1 MIVTLIPLFDENMA
15 IRAYSLF
22 TQKENY
28 FLNPLLAGT
37 GALDGAGRVDGMEV
51 IQSMGIE
58 TLSADRDVFV
68 TVSSMN
74 IFSDLTI
81 QCDAP
86 HERLVLLLEPEV
98 KPEPMYI
105 ERIKALKGMGYKF
118 GMRKLAVPEFQAY
131 SEILKLMD
139 YVFLNHK
146 KVDLAIAKKYFQ
158 ALFPHVT
165 LCAVNV
171 QTMEEFDSIREKADF
186 ALYEGNF
193 YQVPVTK
200 GEHQVSPLK
209 ANYISLINKVNEENF
224 DLSEAAD
231 IIGNDPA
238 LTIELLR
245 IVNNIAVNS
254 EVTSLRHAAAMLG
267 QRELKR
273 WITTAAISELC
284 TDKPSEIMRVSM
296 LRGKF
301 AENIATSFGLG
312 EQSAEAFILGMF
324 SVLDVVLETTMED
337 ALTKVNVSNDVKTAL
352 VSREGRFSTLY
363 DFLLQYEKA
372 SWQEVSRQMI
382 LLDIDMNTLYN
393 AYIDALVWYRKLML
407 GK

>member
-1 MIVTLIPLFDENMA
+1 MLVTLIPLFDENMA

-28 FLNPLLAGT
+28 FLNPLFAGT
-37 GALDGAGRVDGMEV
+37 GALDGAGRVEGMEV

-74 IFSDLTI
+74 IFSNLAI

-86 HERLVLLLEPEV
+86 HDRLVLLLEPEV
-98 KPEPMYI
+98 KPDPMFI
-105 ERIKALKGMGYKF
+105 ERIRELKEMGYKF
-118 GMRKLAVPEFQAY
+118 GMRKLAVHDFQEY
-131 SEILKLMD
+131 TEILKLMD
-139 YVFLNHK
+139 YIFLNHK
-146 KVDLAIAKKYFQ
+146 KVDLTIAKKYFQ
-158 ALFPHVT
+158 ALFPQVT

-171 QTMEEFDSIREKADF
+171 QTMDEFEAIREKAGF
-186 ALYEGNF
+186 SLYEGTF
-193 YQVPVTK
+193 YQVPITK
-200 GEHQVSPLK
+200 GEHQVTPLK

-224 DLSEAAD
+224 DLAEAAD

-245 IVNNIAVNS
+245 MVNNIAVNS

-267 QRELKR
+267 QKELKR

-301 AENIATSFGLG
+301 AENLSAAFKLG
-312 EQSAEAFILGMF
+312 EHSSEAFILGMF

-337 ALTKVNVSNDVKTAL
+337 ALGKVKVSNDVRAAL
-352 VSREGRFSTLY
+352 LQGEGCFSSLY
-363 DFLLQYEKA
+363 DFILQYEKA

>member
-1 MIVTLIPLFDENMA
+1 MLVTLIPLFDENMV
-15 IRAYSLF
+15 IGAYSLF

-51 IQSMGIE
+51 IQSMGME
-58 TLSADRDVFV
+58 TLSSGRDVFV
-68 TVSSMN
+68 TVSAMN

-86 HERLVLLLEPEV
+86 HERLVLLIEPEV
-98 KPEPMYI
+98 KPEPMFI
-105 ERIKALKGMGYKF
+105 DRIKELRALGYKF
-118 GMRKLAVPEFQAY
+118 GMRKLAVHDFQAY
-131 SEILKLMD
+131 SEILKLVD

-146 KVDLAIAKKYFQ
+146 KVDLVMAKRYFQ
-158 ALFPHVT
+158 ALFPNVI

-171 QTMEEFDSIREKADF
+171 QTMEEFEEIREKAGF

-193 YQVPVTK
+193 YQVPITE
-200 GEHQVSPLK
+200 GEHQVTPLK
-209 ANYISLINKVNEENF
+209 ANYISLINKVNEENY
-224 DLSEAAD
+224 DLTEAAD

-267 QRELKR
+267 QKELKR
-273 WITTAAISELC
+273 WITTAALSELC

-301 AENIATSFGLG
+301 AENLAKAFELGAHSSELFIMGL
-312 EQSAEAFILGMF
+312 F

-337 ALTKVNVSNDVKTAL
+337 ALSKVKVSADVKKAL
-352 VSREGRFSTLY
+352 LQGEGRFEPLY
-363 DFLLQYEKA
+363 NFILQYEKA

-393 AYIDALVWYRKLML
+393 AYIDALTWYRKLML

>member
-1 MIVTLIPLFDENMA
+1 MLVTLIPLFDENMA

-28 FLNPLLAGT
+28 FLNPLFAGT

-51 IQSMGIE
+51 IQSMGID

-74 IFSDLTI
+74 IFSNLTI
-81 QCDAP
+81 QCDAS
-86 HERLVLLLEPEV
+86 HERLVLLIEPEV
-98 KPEPMYI
+98 KPEPMFI
-105 ERIKALKGMGYKF
+105 DRIKELKEMGYKF
-118 GMRKLAVPEFQAY
+118 AMRKLAVQDFQAY
-131 SEILKLMD
+131 TEVLRLMD
-139 YVFLNHK
+139 YVFLNCK
-146 KVDLAIAKKYFQ
+146 KVDLVIAKKYFG
-158 ALFPHVT
+158 ALFPQVT

-171 QTMEEFDSIREKADF
+171 QTMEEFDSIRENAQF
-186 ALYEGNF
+186 PLYEGSF
-193 YQVPVTK
+193 YQVPITK
-200 GEHQVSPLK
+200 GEHQMSPLK
-209 ANYISLINKVNEENF
+209 VNYISLINKVNEENF

-267 QRELKR
+267 QKELKR

-284 TDKPSEIMRVSM
+284 TDRPSEIMRVSM

-301 AENIATSFGLG
+301 AENLATAFKLG
-312 EQSAEAFILGMF
+312 EKAAETFLLGMF

-337 ALTKVNVSNDVKTAL
+337 ALSKVNVSNDVKEAL
-352 VSREGRFSTLY
+352 LGGEGCFKDIY
-363 DFLLQYEKA
+363 EFILQYEKA

-382 LLDIDMNTLYN
+382 LQDIDMNTLYN

>member
-1 MIVTLIPLFDENMA
+1 MLVTLIPLFDENMA

-28 FLNPLLAGT
+28 FLNPLFAGT

-51 IQSMGIE
+51 IQSMGME

-86 HERLVLLLEPEV
+86 HERLVLLIEPDV
-98 KPEPMYI
+98 KPEPMFI
-105 ERIKALKGMGYKF
+105 ERIKELKGMGYKF
-118 GMRKLAVPEFQAY
+118 GMRKLAVHDFQAY
-131 SEILKLMD
+131 TEVLKLMD
-139 YVFLNHK
+139 YVFLNPK
-146 KVDLAIAKKYFQ
+146 KVDLAIAKKYFS
-158 ALFPHVT
+158 ALFPQIT

-171 QTMEEFDSIREKADF
+171 QTVDEFEEIRDKAGF

-193 YQVPVTK
+193 YQVPITK
-200 GEHQVSPLK
+200 GEHHVTPLK

-245 IVNNIAVNS
+245 MVNNIAVNS
-254 EVTSLRHAAAMLG
+254 EVTSLRHAAAMIG
-267 QRELKR
+267 QKELKR

-301 AENIATSFGLG
+301 AENLAATFKLG
-312 EQSAEAFILGMF
+312 EHSSEAFILGMF

-337 ALTKVNVSNDVKTAL
+337 ALSKVNVSNDVRAAL
-352 VSREGRFSTLY
+352 LNGEGPFEPLY
-363 DFLLQYEKA
+363 SFILQYEKA

>member
-1 MIVTLIPLFDENMA
+1 MLVTLIPLFDENMA
-15 IRAYSLF
+15 IRAYSMF

-28 FLNPLLAGT
+28 FLNPLFAGT

-58 TLSADRDVFV
+58 TLSADKDVFV

-98 KPEPMYI
+98 KPEPMFI
-105 ERIKALKGMGYKF
+105 ERIKELKEMGYKF
-118 GMRKLAVPEFQAY
+118 GMRKLAVHDFQAY
-131 SEILKLMD
+131 TEILKLMD
-139 YVFLNHK
+139 YIFLNHK
-146 KVDLAIAKKYFQ
+146 KVDLAMAKKYFH
-158 ALFPHVT
+158 ALFPQVT

-171 QTMEEFDSIREKADF
+171 QTMNEFETIREKAGF
-186 ALYEGNF
+186 SLYEGNF
-193 YQVPVTK
+193 YQVPITK
-200 GEHQVSPLK
+200 GEHQVTPLK

-245 IVNNIAVNS
+245 MVNNIAVNS

-267 QRELKR
+267 QKELKR

-284 TDKPSEIMRVSM
+284 TDKPSEIMRISM

-301 AENIATSFGLG
+301 AENLSAAFKLG
-312 EQSAEAFILGMF
+312 EHSSEAFIMGMF

-337 ALTKVNVSNDVKTAL
+337 ALSKVKVSNDVRMAL
-352 VSREGRFSTLY
+352 LQREGCFSSLY
-363 DFLLQYEKA
+363 DFILQYEKA

-393 AYIDALVWYRKLML
+393 AYIDALAWYRKLML

>member
-1 MIVTLIPLFDENMA
+1 MLVTLIPLFDENMT

-28 FLNPLLAGT
+28 FLNPIFAGT
-37 GALDGAGRVDGMEV
+37 GALDGAGRVDGLEV

-58 TLSADRDVFV
+58 TLSADKDVFV

-86 HERLVLLLEPEV
+86 HDRLVLLLEPDV
-98 KPEPMYI
+98 KPNAMFI
-105 ERIKALKGMGYKF
+105 DRIKQLKEMGYKF
-118 GMRKLAVPEFQAY
+118 GMHKLAVQDFQAY
-131 SEILKLMD
+131 TEILKLMD
-139 YVFLNHK
+139 YIFLNHK
-146 KVDLAIAKKYFQ
+146 KVDLAIAKKYFH
-158 ALFPHVT
+158 ALFPHIT

-171 QTMEEFDSIREKADF
+171 QTVEDFGMIREKAGF
-186 ALYEGNF
+186 SLYEGNF
-193 YQVPVTK
+193 YQVPITK
-200 GEHQVSPLK
+200 GEHQVTPLK
-209 ANYISLINKVNEENF
+209 ANYISLINKVNEENY

-245 IVNNIAVNS
+245 MVNNISVNS

-267 QRELKR
+267 QKELKR
-273 WITTAAISELC
+273 WITTAALSALC

-301 AENIATSFGLG
+301 AENLAAAFGFRDH
-312 EQSAEAFILGMF
+312 SSEAFILGLF

-337 ALTKVNVSNDVKTAL
+337 ALSKVNVSHDVKKTL
-352 VSREGRFSTLY
+352 LNQGGRFEGLY
-363 DFLLQYEKA
+363 NFIIQYEKA

-382 LLDIDMNTLYN
+382 LLDLDMNTLYN
-393 AYIDALVWYRKLML
+393 AYIEALVWYRKLML

>member
-1 MIVTLIPLFDENMA
+1 MLVTLIPLFDENMA

-28 FLNPLLAGT
+28 FLNPLFAGT
-37 GALDGAGRVDGMEV
+37 GALDGAGRVEGMEV

-58 TLSADRDVFV
+58 TLSADKDVFV

-86 HERLVLLLEPEV
+86 HERLVLLLEPDV
-98 KPEPMYI
+98 KPQPMFI
-105 ERIKALKGMGYKF
+105 ERIMELKGMGYKF
-118 GMRKLAVPEFQAY
+118 GMHKLAVHDFQAY
-131 SEILKLMD
+131 TEILKLMD

-146 KVDLAIAKKYFQ
+146 KVDLVIARKYFH
-158 ALFPHVT
+158 ALFPQVT

-171 QTMEEFDSIREKADF
+171 QSMKDFEAIRKKAGF
-186 ALYEGNF
+186 TLYEGSF
-193 YQVPVTK
+193 YQVPITK
-200 GEHQVSPLK
+200 GENQVNPLK
-209 ANYISLINKVNEENF
+209 ANYVSLINKVNEENF
-224 DLSEAAD
+224 DLTEAAD

-245 IVNNIAVNS
+245 MVNNIAVNS
-254 EVTSLRHAAAMLG
+254 EVTSLRHAAAMIG
-267 QRELKR
+267 QKELKR
-273 WITTAAISELC
+273 WITTATISELC

-301 AENIATSFGLG
+301 AENLSEAFKLG
-312 EQSAEAFILGMF
+312 EHSAEAFILGMF

-337 ALTKVNVSNDVKTAL
+337 ALSKVNVSNDVREAL
-352 VSREGRFSTLY
+352 LHGTGRFQALY
-363 DFLLQYEKA
+363 DFVLQYEKA

-393 AYIDALVWYRKLML
+393 AYIDALAWYRKLML

>member
-1 MIVTLIPLFDENMA
+1 MLVTLIPLFDENMA

-28 FLNPLLAGT
+28 FLNPLFAGT

-51 IQSMGIE
+51 IQSMGME
-58 TLSADRDVFV
+58 TLSADKDVFV

-86 HERLVLLLEPEV
+86 HDRLVLLLEPEV
-98 KPEPMYI
+98 KSEPMFI
-105 ERIKALKGMGYKF
+105 ERIKELRGMGYKF
-118 GMRKLAVPEFQAY
+118 GMRKLAVHDFQAY
-131 SEILKLMD
+131 AEILKLMD
-139 YVFLNHK
+139 YVFLNPK
-146 KVDLAIAKKYFQ
+146 KVDLTMAKRYFN
-158 ALFPHVT
+158 ALFPNVT

-171 QTMEEFDSIREKADF
+171 QTMNEFESIRENAGVT
-186 ALYEGNF
+186 LYEGNF
-193 YQVPVTK
+193 YQVPITK
-200 GEHQVSPLK
+200 GEHQVTPLK
-209 ANYISLINKVNEENF
+209 ANYISLINKVNEENY

-245 IVNNIAVNS
+245 MVNNIAVNS
-254 EVTSLRHAAAMLG
+254 EVTSLRHAAAMIG
-267 QRELKR
+267 QKELKR
-273 WITTAAISELC
+273 WITTAALSELC

-301 AENIATSFGLG
+301 AENLSASFKLG
-312 EQSAEAFILGMF
+312 AHSAEAFILGLF
-324 SVLDVVLETTMED
+324 SVLDVVLETTMEE
-337 ALTKVNVSNDVKTAL
+337 ALSKVNVTNDVRDAL
-352 VSREGRFSTLY
+352 LGKESRFQPLY
-363 DFLLQYEKA
+363 DFILQYEKA

-393 AYIDALVWYRKLML
+393 AYIDALAWYRKLML